1 MWSDFW
7 SFKAKFFVSGKSD
20 DGLEGKRDCNK
31 DTTQVEYPIQVLYL
45 MHVFSFFFICL
56 CFLFTTPPPPASAG
70 APLSIWPPDSSQSR
84 DFVLFGYSSA
94 APIPYRLCVV
104 VWFKEKE
111 ENWPNWLLNKENWT
125 EAVYL
130 CGTLLLFLWAN
141 SFRSLV
147 LLMLHLRFLFSRIP
161 GIIQAVCSFNYIKQC
176 WVLCR
181 EFFIPESFVLASPES
196 CFPIHF

>member
-1 MWSDFW
+1 MIFGALKRSSLSLGNLMMDWREKEIVIRIPPKW
-7 SFKAKFFVSGKSD
+7 NIQFKF
-20 DGLEGKRDCNK
+20 CIWC
-31 DTTQVEYPIQVLYL
+31 T
-45 MHVFSFFFICL
+45 FS
-56 CFLFTTPPPPASAG
+56 AS
-70 APLSIWPPDSSQSR
+70 S
-84 DFVLFGYSSA
+84 SSA
-94 APIPYRLCVV
+94 FASCLPLLPLLLLLVLLFRYGLRIVLSHEILFCLDTRRCSYTLQCVV

-147 LLMLHLRFLFSRIP
+147 VLLMLHLRFLFSRIP

-181 EFFIPESFVLASPES
+181 ESFVLASPES